1 MDNLATNRSSESKSV
16 ASYYLLRFLLVCC
29 LLLVPACEAYDDEF
43 DDTVAEN
50 GSGETAV
57 LPPTS
62 TNDADL
68 DINSLF
74 TEIVAYVAAEM
85 EEEEIPGAAIALIH
99 GPDTILADGLG
110 LRNLDT
116 NAPVTANTLF
126 HIASA
131 SKPLTSFLIA
141 TLVEQGQLDWDQPLS
156 QISSDISPSDEPITL
171 RHLLTMTSGL
181 PEDVGE
187 DIDHDTEV
195 FPTFNQTRRT
205 ASPGDTFQY
214 SNLAYA
220 VAGYLAVQVAHNQAN
235 SLYDGY
241 AQLMQERVFNPLNM
255 NTATVYF
262 SEARR
267 QTDYARAYAWH
278 NGRLVEEPGD
288 DYDGDPLAPSGAI
301 KASALDMAQFIALQ
315 LNEGVTSAGQRIISA
330 DTLHETWQPVH
341 EGYGLGWQ
349 IEQYE
354 ATTIIY
360 HTGFFDNFAAVIGF
374 LPEYNLGFVL
384 LTNAETGIDLTDE
397 APFALVDLLL
407 NP

>member
-1 MDNLATNRSSESKSV
+1 MNDLANICSKRKSV
-16 ASYYLLRFLLVCC
+16 VSSYLLRLLFICC
-29 LLLVPACEAYDDEF
+29 LLLIVGCDEYDDIF
-43 DDTVAEN
+43 AEN
-50 GSGETAV
+50 GPGETAV

-68 DINSLF
+68 DINTLF
-74 TEIVAYVAAEM
+74 SHFTTYIAAEM

-99 GPDTILADGLG
+99 GDTILADGLG

-141 TLVEQGQLDWDQPLS
+141 TLVDEGQLDWDQPLS
-156 QISSDISPSDEPITL
+156 QINSDIPPSDEPITL
-171 RHLLTMTSGL
+171 RHLLTMTSGI

-214 SNLAYA
+214 SNLGYA
-220 VAGYLAVQVAHNQAN
+220 VAGYLAVQVANNQAN

-241 AQLMQERVFNPLNM
+241 AQLMQERVFRPLNM
-255 NTATVYF
+255 NTATIYF

-267 QTDYARAYAWH
+267 QSDHARAYTWH

-315 LNEGVTSAGQRIISA
+315 LNEGVTPAGQRIIST
-330 DTLHETWQPVH
+330 DTLYQTWQPEL

-384 LTNAETGIDLTDE
+384 LTNAETGLDLTDDL
-397 APFALVDLLL
+397 PYVLVDFLLDQ
-407 NP
+407 